1 MRSCNFRTRC
11 YIDIIRLIVQRLT
24 SQPHL
29 LRGRKMSVFDIEK
42 KRYSVRKYLS
52 QKIEEE
58 KLLQILEAGRVA
70 PTGSNFQ
77 PQRLVVVQSE
87 EGLRKIAKAA
97 NIFNA
102 PMAIIVCCDKNEA
115 WLRPYDKKNTI
126 DIDASIVTD
135 HMMLQATE
143 LGIGSLWICYFDPDM
158 IRIEF
163 NLPGNII
170 PVNILLLGYASG
182 IPLSPERHDKT
193 RKPLSQTVF
202 YETM

>member
-1 MRSCNFRTRC
+1 
-11 YIDIIRLIVQRLT
+11 
-24 SQPHL
+24 
-29 LRGRKMSVFDIEK
+29 MSVFDVEK
-42 KRYSVRKYLS
+42 MRYSVRKYLP

-58 KLLQILEAGRVA
+58 KLMQILEAGRVA

-87 EGLRKIAKAA
+87 VGLRKIAKAA
-97 NIFNA
+97 NIFDA

-115 WLRPYDKKNTI
+115 WLRPYDKKNTV

-135 HMMLQATE
+135 HMMLLATE

-163 NLPGNII
+163 NLPANII

-182 IPLSPERHDKT
+182 APLSPDRHVKM

-202 YETM
+202 YESM